1 MNTENDNYLT
11 SKQWISSCYAMTE
24 SGTAIVVHEKEV
36 TIDKTTHDI
45 KNVKNNLRLIKDPKE
60 EYMLPNLN
68 LEITNIKRKLNS

>member
-36 TIDKTTHDI
+36 TIDNARHQKC
-45 KNVKNNLRLIKDPKE
+45 KK
-60 EYMLPNLN
+60 
-68 LEITNIKRKLNS
+68 